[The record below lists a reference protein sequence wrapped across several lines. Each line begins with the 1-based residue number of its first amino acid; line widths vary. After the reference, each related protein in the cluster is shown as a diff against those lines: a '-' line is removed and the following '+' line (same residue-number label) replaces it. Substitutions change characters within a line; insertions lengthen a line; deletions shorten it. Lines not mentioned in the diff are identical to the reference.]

1 MATQKTRTTFT
12 IDSKVQKEFLEISKK
27 KAINMS
33 ALVSILIKEWN
44 EKNK

>member
-1 MATQKTRTTFT
+1 MATQRTRTTYT
-12 IDSKVQKEFLEISKK
+12 IDSDVQKVFSEIAKK

-33 ALVSILIKEWN
+33 AMVTILIKEWN